1 MTRREKIM
9 SNFLGVLDD
18 ISVANGYLTN
28 IGQYISHWDTQVT
41 KHNDTYDI
49 NVKDTVNEHS
59 LGHTETLNIQ
69 IDLSCKMGASNYTT
83 INKMILDILKCTYNN
98 TAAISNG
105 IGQQVRILPSQEQI
119 DIVLDKET
127 KKGYAQMQILIE
139 HKFDEKWTPDLTAY

>member
-1 MTRREKIM
+1 M

-28 IGQYISHWDTQVT
+28 IGQYITHWDTQVT
-41 KHNDTYDI
+41 PHDDTYDI
-49 NVKDTVNEHS
+49 NVKDTVNEHVN
-59 LGHTETLNIQ
+59 GHTETLNIT
-69 IDLSCKMGASNYTT
+69 IDLSCKAGVNNYTT

-119 DIVLDKET
+119 NIVLDKES
-127 KKGYAQMQILIE
+127 KKGYAEMQIIIE
-139 HKFDEKWTPDLTAY
+139 HRFTERWEPDTTNYT

>member
-1 MTRREKIM
+1 M

-41 KHNDTYDI
+41 PHDDTYDI

-69 IDLSCKMGASNYTT
+69 VDLSCKAGADNYTT
-83 INKMILDILKCTYNN
+83 INKMVLDILKCTYNN

-105 IGQQVRILPSQEQI
+105 IGQQVRILPSQEQVN
-119 DIVLDKET
+119 IVLDKES
-127 KKGYAQMQILIE
+127 KKGYAQMQINIE
-139 HKFDEKWTPDLTAY
+139 HRFTTRWEPDLTEY